1 MTDKEKLSHYLDVKG
16 ITKAEF
22 SRTTGFSASF
32 LLSGSTLGVD
42 RLAIIVKHYPDLNLN
57 WLFFGEGEPVKEEVT
72 EEIEMQEIAE
82 SALRS
87 RSQGKE
93 ATTPQSSE
101 TSGEPVHSDTE
112 KRLLLKLLLESE
124 KAKES
129 LERQVWELTHNK
141 KGETDEENKK

>member
-1 MTDKEKLSHYLDVKG
+1 MTDKEKLAHYLDVKG

-22 SRTTGFSASF
+22 SRVTGFSASF

-57 WLFFGEGEPVKEEVT
+57 WLFFDEGEPVLKRVT
-72 EEIEMQEIAE
+72 EKIEMQEIAE
-82 SALRS
+82 SALHS
-87 RSQGKE
+87 SSESKE
-93 ATTPQSSE
+93 AQPPHT
-101 TSGEPVHSDTE
+101 SDTE

-124 KAKES
+124 KAKEN

-141 KGETDEENKK
+141 KHKENKDDKK